1 MNHNLLIVDDEYE
14 IREGSAEYLRSI
26 FPNAFIDTAKSG
38 EIAYQK
44 LKDSSFDTM
53 LLDIRMR
60 GMDGLELLERLKEQ
74 EITPLTV
81 LISGYQEF
89 DYARRAIELNVVKYL
104 VKPFSPQEL
113 SETVSML
120 FSLSDEQH
128 GNSLQ
133 KDNEE
138 MTDTSITAEVIERYL
153 DEHYKEKISLKTLSD
168 EFGLNQDYLGKIFKR
183 DTGTSVN
190 SYLSKKRV
198 EEACRLMDNTRL
210 NISEIADACGF
221 SDQTYF
227 STIFR
232 KITGEAPTDYRNSKQ

>member
-14 IREGSAEYLRSI
+14 IREGSAEYLRGVFS
-26 FPNAFIDTAKSG
+26 NAFIDTAKSG
-38 EIAYQK
+38 EEACRK
-44 LKDSSFDTM
+44 LKESSFDAM

-74 EITPLTV
+74 ESMPLTV

-113 SETVSML
+113 SDTVSML
-120 FSLSDEQH
+120 FLLSEEQNESS
-128 GNSLQ
+128 GQ
-133 KDNEE
+133 KEPLE
-138 MTDTSITAEVIERYL
+138 MADPSVTAEAIKRYL
-153 DEHYKEKISLKTLSD
+153 DEHYRKKISLKTLSG

-183 DTGTSVN
+183 STGTSVN
-190 SYLSKKRV
+190 SYLSKRRV
-198 EEACRLMDNTRL
+198 EEACSLMINTRL
-210 NISEIADACGF
+210 NISEIADVCGF

-232 KITGEAPTDYRNSKQ
+232 KITGVAPTDYRNQRQ